1 MKVKTPA
8 IGELVKSVSGRDA
21 GRYFII
27 KEIIDEDYVYITD
40 GMLRKINKSKKKK
53 LKHLEL
59 KPLVFEG
66 IANKFTGEI
75 KVFDQEVASAIMSSE
90 YYNR

>member
-1 MKVKTPA
+1 MKVKSPVVGGLA
-8 IGELVKSVSGRDA
+8 KSISGRDA

-40 GMLRKINKSKKKK
+40 GMLRKVVKPKRKKI
-53 LKHLEL
+53 KHLEF
-59 KPLVFEG
+59 KPITFEN
-66 IANKFTGEI
+66 IAAKFAEGL

-90 YYNR
+90 YYDR